1 MPLGKNENSVRGTP
15 KITSYAIKNFVPS
28 NPLKRTVSA
37 ISPEIE
43 NPSTKQKSPNDE
55 YSGPVESSVKVINA
69 DLEIEGKTDEM
80 IGSAHSSN
88 QISKIME
95 PILEEFKSLKET
107 LKNTTSKMEQ
117 NYNKLENSI
126 TIQQREL
133 ATDISRLETVITNQ
147 KKEIVSEINEKVEV
161 NTIDIQK
168 LVAENEYWRGECD
181 GLKNRLSKIETSQL
195 SNNVI
200 VTGIPEQT
208 WEPYECTKQR
218 VYDTISSA
226 IIASDPSKENS
237 ALEEARSMDIAY
249 CTRVGKYRPNHNRPI
264 SVTFTRRDDKERV
277 MLIKNKLPMGIY
289 INNEYPLHVK
299 KIRDTVRPIL
309 RLAKNNP
316 RYKEKSKLEGDHL
329 VINGTR
335 YGISDLN
342 KLPSDLASYK
352 AVQKE
357 DNSHIAFHG
366 ELSPYSNFHRSNFVL
381 LEHQFHSTEQWI
393 QYQKALLFGDSFTA
407 NQILATSTP
416 YELKRLGYNVNG
428 FDIGK
433 WKNEGY
439 DLCLEGIKA
448 KFIQNPPLLNMLK
461 STEPKVIVESSL
473 DKLWGTGVQLR
484 DQHALNPEKW
494 HGTGWMSAMS
504 STVRNIDINK

>member
-1 MPLGKNENSVRGTP
+1 MLLGKNENSVRGTP
-15 KITSYAIKNFVPS
+15 KITSYAIKNFVSS

-37 ISPEIE
+37 ISPEME
-43 NPSTKQKSPNDE
+43 NPSTKRKNQNEE

-69 DLEIEGKTDEM
+69 GLEIESKTDENM

-107 LKNTTSKMEQ
+107 LKNTTTKMEQ

-133 ATDISRLETVITNQ
+133 ATDILRLETVITNQ

-168 LVAENEYWRGECD
+168 LVAENKYLRGECD

-237 ALEEARSMDIAY
+237 ALEEARAMDIAY
-249 CTRVGKYRPNHNRPI
+249 CTRVGKYKPNHNRPI
-264 SVTFTRRDDKERV
+264 SVTFTRRHDKERV
-277 MLIKNKLPMGIY
+277 MLIKNKLPTRIY
-289 INNEYPLHVK
+289 INNEYPLHMK
-299 KIRDTVRPIL
+299 KIRDTLRPS
-309 RLAKNNP
+309 NP
-316 RYKEKSKLEGDHL
+316 RYTEKSKLEGDHL

-342 KLPSDLASYK
+342 KLPSDLAPYK
-352 AVQKE
+352 AAQKE

-366 ELSPYSNFHRSNFVL
+366 ELSPYSNFHRSTFVL
-381 LEHQFHSTEQWI
+381 LDHQFHSTEQWI

-407 NQILATSTP
+407 NQILATTIP
-416 YELKRLGYNVNG
+416 YESK
-428 FDIGK
+428 
-433 WKNEGY
+433 
-439 DLCLEGIKA
+439 
-448 KFIQNPPLLNMLK
+448 
-461 STEPKVIVESSL
+461 
-473 DKLWGTGVQLR
+473 
-484 DQHALNPEKW
+484 
-494 HGTGWMSAMS
+494 
-504 STVRNIDINK
+504 

>member
-1 MPLGKNENSVRGTP
+1 MD
-15 KITSYAIKNFVPS
+15 
-28 NPLKRTVSA
+28 
-37 ISPEIE
+37 
-43 NPSTKQKSPNDE
+43 NPSTKRKNQNE
-55 YSGPVESSVKVINA
+55 VYNGPVESNVEVSSA
-69 DLEIEGKTDEM
+69 GLEIESKTDENM
-80 IGSAHSSN
+80 IGPAHSSN

-107 LKNTTSKMEQ
+107 LKNTTTKMEQ

-133 ATDISRLETVITNQ
+133 ATDISRLKTVITNQ

-168 LVAENEYWRGECD
+168 LVAENKYLRGECD
-181 GLKNRLSKIETSQL
+181 DLKNRLSKIETSQL

-237 ALEEARSMDIAY
+237 ALEEARAMDIAY
-249 CTRVGKYRPNHNRPI
+249 CTRVGKYKPNHNRPI

-277 MLIKNKLPMGIY
+277 MLIKNKLPTGIY

-299 KIRDTVRPIL
+299 KIRDTLRPIL
-309 RLAKNNP
+309 RLAKSNP
-316 RYKEKSKLEGDHL
+316 RYTEKSKLEGDHL

-335 YGISDLN
+335 YGMSDLN
-342 KLPSDLASYK
+342 KLPSDLAPFK
-352 AVQKE
+352 AAQKE

-366 ELSPYSNFHRSNFVL
+366 ELSPYSNFHRSTFVL
-381 LEHQFHSTEQWI
+381 HDHQFHSMEQWI
-393 QYQKALLFGDSFTA
+393 QYQKALLFGEFYSKPDTG
-407 NQILATSTP
+407 ND
-416 YELKRLGYNVNG
+416 N
-428 FDIGK
+428 
-433 WKNEGY
+433 
-439 DLCLEGIKA
+439 
-448 KFIQNPPLLNMLK
+448 
-461 STEPKVIVESSL
+461 SL
-473 DKLWGTGVQLR
+473 
-484 DQHALNPEKW
+484 
-494 HGTGWMSAMS
+494 
-504 STVRNIDINK
+504 